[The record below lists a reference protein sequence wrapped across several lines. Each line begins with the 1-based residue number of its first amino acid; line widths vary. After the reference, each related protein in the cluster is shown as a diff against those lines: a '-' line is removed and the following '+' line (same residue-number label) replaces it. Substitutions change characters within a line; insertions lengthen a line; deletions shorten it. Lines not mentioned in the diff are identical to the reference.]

1 MLKQINLFFTEDNK
15 FFMYVL
21 AIIGVYIAQLLY
33 KMATIYNTPEF
44 SWKKFVDGNIKYIFY
59 FAGTIVFFF
68 AGCLVPNENMIKF
81 DGKEYSITSLLAL
94 FALLLLTAQS
104 AKMFKNIKDTFA
116 ITPEKQIEV
125 NDKDAFIPLNEE
137 RM

>member
-21 AIIGVYIAQLLY
+21 TIIGVYIAQLLY

-68 AGCLVPNENMIKF
+68 AGCIAPNEFKLTYNDKQ
-81 DGKEYSITSLLAL
+81 YSIPELLTLIASLLLAV
-94 FALLLLTAQS
+94 QS
-104 AKMFKNIKDTFA
+104 VKMFKNIKDTFG
-116 ITPEKQIEV
+116 IEPEKKVEQV
-125 NDKDAFIPLNEE
+125 NDQNATFPVGKEG
-137 RM
+137 